1 MTDDLVATAR
11 MIIDTNSYLTLATA
25 DPDGKPWATPVWF
38 APDGHSGFIWL
49 SRPTTRHSTNISGR
63 PEVAIVVFDS
73 TVPIYQGNAVY
84 VDAVAEQV
92 PAAEADAA
100 VAVYSARSVAQ
111 GDRTWH
117 AVDVVEPAE
126 FRLYRARAVT
136 QYVLDAHD
144 SRVAVDPG
152 PSPGP
157 ARRAPDPTAARKE
170 TE

>member
-1 MTDDLVATAR
+1 MTDDLVAMAR
-11 MIIDTNSYLTLATA
+11 TIIDTNSYLTLATA

-38 APDGHSGFIWL
+38 APDGHTGFIWL

-84 VDAVAEQV
+84 VDAVAKQV
-92 PAAEADAA
+92 PAAEVDAA

-111 GDRTWH
+111 GDRTWQV
-117 AVDVVEPAE
+117 ADVVEPAE

-144 SRVAVDPG
+144 SRVAVDLG
-152 PSPGP
+152 PVP
-157 ARRAPDPTAARKE
+157 AENAIRAAHAACSYS
-170 TE
+170 